1 MGEREGEE
9 DQKFFF
15 MCLCRAALPAA
26 PAAHDTERKKD
37 QKAKKDHPPSFPC
50 KVNMYN
56 LRTDGGGRAEVRYRA
71 CLPPPNQTHLY
82 TYTSQYIDTNITNNE
97 EKKGKKREKKEK
109 KRGMRKKICF
119 F

>member
-1 MGEREGEE
+1 
-9 DQKFFF
+9 
-15 MCLCRAALPAA
+15 
-26 PAAHDTERKKD
+26 
-37 QKAKKDHPPSFPC
+37 
-50 KVNMYN
+50 MYN

-109 KRGMRKKICF
+109 KARDEEENMGFLIIYLF
-119 F
+119 IYL